1 MGENSL
7 INIYNIKGENSL
19 IGIASKDGSKTY
31 AENVE
36 FNNVDYPFAAYQ
48 KKKAYKYGK
57 LVLNNF
63 SVNNFKY
70 KYVRDFNSIIFDDKS
85 KKKLGK
91 SNKEI
96 NKIIE
101 NIIWS
106 YEKYF

>member
-1 MGENSL
+1 MKLSM
-7 INIYNIKGENSL
+7 
-19 IGIASKDGSKTY
+19 
-31 AENVE
+31 
-36 FNNVDYPFAAYQ
+36 
-48 KKKAYKYGK
+48 AYKYGK

-101 NIIWS
+101 NII
-106 YEKYF
+106 